1 MVLNVFLA
9 LAGRGGNEQKFM
21 GEGQMF
27 KGKLIG
33 VLEVQEARG
42 DRMCQDALQELK
54 TAIKASGE
62 HKQKILIHIAVDG
75 LKIRDEKTGDCLYHH
90 PVHKISF
97 IAQDMS
103 DSRAFGYIYGSPEN
117 GHRFFGIKTE
127 KAAGQVVVAMR
138 DLFQVVFELKQK
150 EIDDALRKMDKEK
163 RDGHV
168 AQVLGQL
175 YDHQVSHLIF

>member
-1 MVLNVFLA
+1 MFFVVSVK
-9 LAGRGGNEQKFM
+9 GGNEQKFM

-75 LKIRDEKTGDCLYHH
+75 LKIRDEKSGVSKKRRKNHY
-90 PVHKISF
+90 
-97 IAQDMS
+97 
-103 DSRAFGYIYGSPEN
+103 E
-117 GHRFFGIKTE
+117 
-127 KAAGQVVVAMR
+127 GQK
-138 DLFQVVFELKQK
+138 L
-150 EIDDALRKMDKEK
+150 
-163 RDGHV
+163 
-168 AQVLGQL
+168 
-175 YDHQVSHLIF
+175 

>member
-1 MVLNVFLA
+1 MYVKKRFSGLFFVVSVK
-9 LAGRGGNEQKFM
+9 GGNEQKFM

-75 LKIRDEKTGDCLYHH
+75 LKIRDEKSG
-90 PVHKISF
+90 VSKKEEKI
-97 IAQDMS
+97 ITRVQ
-103 DSRAFGYIYGSPEN
+103 N
-117 GHRFFGIKTE
+117 C
-127 KAAGQVVVAMR
+127 
-138 DLFQVVFELKQK
+138 ELKCIK
-150 EIDDALRKMDKEK
+150 SGLTIC
-163 RDGHV
+163 
-168 AQVLGQL
+168 
-175 YDHQVSHLIF
+175 YLIMAHPR